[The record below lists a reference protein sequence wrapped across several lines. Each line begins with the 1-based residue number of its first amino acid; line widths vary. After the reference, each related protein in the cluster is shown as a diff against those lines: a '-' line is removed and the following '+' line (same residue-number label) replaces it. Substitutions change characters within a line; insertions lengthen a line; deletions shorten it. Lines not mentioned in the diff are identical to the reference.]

1 MRAFGY
7 DLDDLVVAHVLLALI
22 PVVLGMIIALPLGWW
37 AHRSAG
43 ARRVLV
49 PLSGALYTIPSL
61 ALIVFIPVLLGTPI
75 LSPVNVGLTLTIY
88 TVALLVRSVAE
99 ALDAVPENVTTAA
112 LAVGYRPSGL
122 FFGVQL
128 PLAVPVLTAGI
139 RVASVSAFSL
149 VTVGALVGIQSLG
162 TLMTDGFGQDY
173 TAMVATGIVGSV
185 LLAFLFD
192 ALWLALGRS
201 LSPWQRASRAGAGV

>member
-7 DLDDLVVAHVLLALI
+7 DIDDLVIAHVLLAVV
-22 PVVLGMIIALPLGWW
+22 PVVLGLVIALPLGWW
-37 AHRSAG
+37 AHRSPA
-43 ARRVLV
+43 ARRILV
-49 PLSGALYTIPSL
+49 PLSGALYTVPSL

-99 ALDAVPENVTTAA
+99 ALDAVPDTVTTAA
-112 LAVGYRPSGL
+112 TAVGYRPAGL
-122 FFGVQL
+122 LFGVQL
-128 PLAVPVLTAGI
+128 PLAVPVLTAGV

-149 VTVGALVGIQSLG
+149 VTVGALVGIPSLG
-162 TLMTDGFGQDY
+162 TLMTDGFQQDY

-192 ALWLALGRS
+192 ALWLALGRT
-201 LSPWQRASRAGAGV
+201 LSPWSRAGAGV

>member
-7 DLDDLVVAHVLLALI
+7 DIDELVIAHVLLALI
-22 PVVLGMIIALPLGWW
+22 PVLVGLVIALPLGWW
-37 AHRSAG
+37 AHRSRG

-61 ALIVFIPVLLGTPI
+61 ALIVFIPILVGTPI
-75 LSPVNVGLTLTIY
+75 LSPLNVGLTLVIY

-99 ALDAVPENVTTAA
+99 ALDAVPVSVATAA
-112 LAVGYRPSGL
+112 VAVGYRPSGL

-149 VTVGALVGIQSLG
+149 VTVGALVGVQSLG
-162 TLMTDGFGQDY
+162 TLMTDGFQQSY
-173 TAMVATGIVGSV
+173 PAMVAAGIIGSIV
-185 LLAFLFD
+185 LAFVFD
-192 ALWLALGRS
+192 ALWLALGRA
-201 LSPWQRASRAGAGV
+201 LTPWVRARTGV

>member
-7 DLDDLVVAHVLLALI
+7 DLDVLVVAHVLLALV
-22 PVVLGMIIALPLGWW
+22 PVLVGLLLALPLGWW
-37 AHRSAG
+37 AHRSPA

-49 PLSGALYTIPSL
+49 PLSGALYTVPSL
-61 ALIVFIPVLLGTPI
+61 ALIVFIPVVLGTPI

-99 ALDAVPENVTTAA
+99 ALDAVPATVTTAA
-112 LAVGYRPSGL
+112 VAVGYRPAGL
-122 FFGVQL
+122 LFGVQL
-128 PLAVPVLTAGI
+128 PLAVPVLTAGV

-162 TLMTDGFGQDY
+162 TLMTDGFQQDY

-185 LLAFLFD
+185 VLAFVFD
-192 ALWLALGRS
+192 ALWLALGRA
-201 LSPWQRASRAGAGV
+201 LTPWSRAGV

>member
-7 DLDDLVVAHVLLALI
+7 DIDDLVIAHVLLAVI
-22 PVVLGMIIALPLGWW
+22 PVLVGLVIALPLGWW
-37 AHRSAG
+37 AHRSG
-43 ARRVLV
+43 VARRVLV
-49 PLSGALYTIPSL
+49 PLTGALYTIPSL
-61 ALIVFIPVLLGTPI
+61 ALIVFIPLIVGTPI

-112 LAVGYRPSGL
+112 LAVGYRPTGL
-122 FFGVQL
+122 LLGVQL
-128 PLAVPVLTAGI
+128 PLAVPVLTGGL

-149 VTVGALVGIQSLG
+149 VTVGALVGIDSLG

-173 TAMVATGIVGSV
+173 PAMVAAGIIGSV
-185 LLAFLFD
+185 ALAFLFD

-201 LSPWQRASRAGAGV
+201 LTPWSRARAGV

>member
-7 DLDDLVVAHVLLALI
+7 DLDELVVAHILLAI
-22 PVVLGMIIALPLGWW
+22 VPVIVGLAVALPLGWW
-37 AHRSAG
+37 AHRSPAV
-43 ARRVLV
+43 RRVVV
-49 PLSGALYTIPSL
+49 PLSGALYTVPSL

-99 ALDAVPENVTTAA
+99 ALDAVPDTVTTAA
-112 LAVGYRPSGL
+112 TAVGYRPVGL
-122 FFGVQL
+122 LLGVQL
-128 PLAVPVLTAGI
+128 PLAVPVLTAGV

-149 VTVGALVGIQSLG
+149 VTVGALVGIPSLG
-162 TLMTDGFGQDY
+162 TLMTDGFQQDY

-185 LLAFLFD
+185 LLAFVFD
-192 ALWLALGRS
+192 ALWLALGRT
-201 LSPWQRASRAGAGV
+201 LTPWSRSGAGV

>member
-1 MRAFGY
+1 VRAFGY
-7 DLDDLVVAHVLLALI
+7 DLDVLVVAHVLLALV
-22 PVVLGMIIALPLGWW
+22 PVLVGLLVALPLGWW
-37 AHRSAG
+37 AHRSPG

-49 PLSGALYTIPSL
+49 PLSGALYTVPSL
-61 ALIVFIPVLLGTPI
+61 ALIVFIPVVLGTPI

-99 ALDAVPENVTTAA
+99 ALDAVPATVTTAA
-112 LAVGYRPSGL
+112 VAVGYRPTGL
-122 FFGVQL
+122 LFGVQL
-128 PLAVPVLTAGI
+128 PLAVPVLTAGV

-162 TLMTDGFGQDY
+162 TLMTDGFQQDY

-185 LLAFLFD
+185 VLAFVFD
-192 ALWLALGRS
+192 ALWLALGRA
-201 LSPWQRASRAGAGV
+201 LTPWSRAGV